1 MRFSSFILFIEAMVL
16 CLFLTPLVR
25 AIGIRFGVIDQP
37 DQYRKLHK
45 KPVARCGGISV
56 FLSFLIP
63 ICLFI
68 FFVQKDSILN
78 PDDYYRV
85 WIIVIGGATSVLMG
99 LADDIWD
106 LRARWKLVFQFL
118 IATIAYSGD
127 LRIDSLSN
135 PFGGTIFLGPFGFPV
150 TVFWFMLCMNAIN
163 LFDGLD
169 GLAAGISL
177 FVSLTLLAVSMILR
191 NDIGIFVSLCLSG
204 AVLGFLVFNFNPA
217 SIFLG
222 DSGSMF
228 LGFSI
233 AALSVIS
240 SAKTETVTALFV
252 PAITLLLPFFDLA
265 SAALRRW
272 SKYLPITMPDGKHL
286 HHRIMSYGFSARRT
300 VVILYGACIL
310 LCAGAILLLISSRST
325 TNSLILIG
333 IALMFIF
340 GNQVFKV
347 FDVTEVKER
356 ISHDH
361 KLHSWSKQMTIKTA
375 KATTSAGMQ
384 KDFDAAWDQISTL
397 FPEFELNQVSIID
410 QKDTPKV
417 IKAWKPE
424 EISHKIHQKG
434 KPTPLWSVKFPVKTK
449 DPNLKYVMEV
459 AGSGSILRMKTVLP
473 LLETLKSS
481 LDDLK

>member
-16 CLFLTPLVR
+16 CLFLTPMVR
-25 AIGIRFGVIDQP
+25 AIGIRFGIIDQP

-45 KPVARCGGISV
+45 RPVARCGGIGV
-56 FLSFLIP
+56 FLSFLVP
-63 ICLFI
+63 VCLFI
-68 FFVQKDSILN
+68 FFVKKDSILHPN
-78 PDDYYRV
+78 DYNRV
-85 WIIVIGGATSVLMG
+85 WIIVIGGATSMLMG

-135 PFGGTIFLGPFGFPV
+135 PFGGTLFLGPLAFPS
-150 TVFWFMLCMNAIN
+150 TVLWYMLCMNAIN

-177 FVSLTLLAVSMILR
+177 FVSLTLLAVSLILQ
-191 NDIGIFVSLCLSG
+191 NDIGVFISLCLSG
-204 AVLGFLVFNFNPA
+204 AILGFLVFNFNPA

-228 LGFSI
+228 LGFTI

-240 SAKTETVTALFV
+240 SSKTEAATALFI

-272 SKYLPITMPDGKHL
+272 SKYLPMTMPDGKHL

-310 LCAGAILLLISSRST
+310 LCSGAILLLISSRSIT
-325 TNSLILIG
+325 TSLVLVG
-333 IALMFIF
+333 IALMFIL
-340 GNQVFKV
+340 GNQIFKV
-347 FDVTEVKER
+347 FDMTEVKER
-356 ISHDH
+356 ISQDQ
-361 KLHSWSKQMTIKTA
+361 KLYTWSKQMGIKTA
-375 KATTSAGMQ
+375 KAISRAGAL
-384 KDFDAAWDQISTL
+384 KDFDAAWAHISVL
-397 FPEFELNQVSIID
+397 FNEFELDQVCIIDLKAKSSIIKNWEKKSSLPTNSSGGKF
-410 QKDTPKV
+410 QPS
-417 IKAWKPE
+417 WWFEFP
-424 EISHKIHQKG
+424 IHTRDK
-434 KPTPLWSVKFPVKTK
+434 
-449 DPNLKYVMEV
+449 NLQYVMKMN
-459 AGSGSILRMKTVLP
+459 GSGSILKMKAGLTF
-473 LLETLKSS
+473 LETLKSG
-481 LDDLK
+481 LDGLE

>member
-1 MRFSSFILFIEAMVL
+1 MVL

-25 AIGIRFGVIDQP
+25 AIGIRYGIIDQP
-37 DQYRKLHK
+37 DQYRKLHI

-68 FFVQKDSILN
+68 FFVKKHSILN
-78 PDDYYRV
+78 PNDYNRV

-106 LRARWKLVFQFL
+106 LRATWKLIFQFL
-118 IATIAYSGD
+118 IASIAYSGN
-127 LRIDSLSN
+127 LRIDTLSI
-135 PFGGTIFLGPFGFPV
+135 PFGGSLFLGPFAFP
-150 TVFWFMLCMNAIN
+150 TTIFWFMLCMNAIN

-177 FVSLTLLAVSMILR
+177 FVSLTLLAVSMILQ
-191 NDIGIFVSLCLSG
+191 NEIGVFISLCLSG
-204 AVLGFLVFNFNPA
+204 AILGFLVFNFNPA

-240 SAKTETVTALFV
+240 SSKAETATALFI
-252 PAITLLLPFFDLA
+252 PAIALLLPFFDLA

-272 SKYLPITMPDGKHL
+272 SKYLPMTMPDGKHL

-300 VVILYGACIL
+300 VVILYGVCIL
-310 LCAGAILLLISSRST
+310 LCSGAIVLLISSRNI
-325 TNSLILIG
+325 TNSFVLIG
-333 IALMFIF
+333 IALMFIL
-340 GNQVFKV
+340 GNQMFKV

-361 KLHSWSKQMTIKTA
+361 KLHSWSKEMAIKTA
-375 KATTSAGMQ
+375 TATSRANLEN
-384 KDFDAAWDQISTL
+384 DFDAAWDHISAL
-397 FPEFELNQVSIID
+397 FSDFKLNEVSIID
-410 QKDTPKV
+410 SKAGSKV
-417 IKAWKPE
+417 VKAWEESQNFHDSSNNEKLHPSWSLEFPIQTRDKNLQYILKVKGCSRILKIKA
-424 EISHKIHQKG
+424 S
-434 KPTPLWSVKFPVKTK
+434 LS
-449 DPNLKYVMEV
+449 
-459 AGSGSILRMKTVLP
+459 
-473 LLETLKSS
+473 LLETLKSG